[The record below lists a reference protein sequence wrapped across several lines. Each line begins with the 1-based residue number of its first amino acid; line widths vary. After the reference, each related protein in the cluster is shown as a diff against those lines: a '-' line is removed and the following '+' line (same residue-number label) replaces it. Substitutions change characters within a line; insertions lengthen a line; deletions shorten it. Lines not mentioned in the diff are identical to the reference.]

1 MIPSYNGLTETKLLV
16 FGQFSNLQPVFRHIL
31 HKFKKNRMK
40 NHKSSL
46 INANFVAVHPHT
58 GNYAAIEIVY
68 RLDMLHPR
76 GNTQRRI
83 EGICAD

>member
-1 MIPSYNGLTETKLLV
+1 M
-16 FGQFSNLQPVFRHIL
+16 
-31 HKFKKNRMK
+31 KNRK
-40 NHKSSL
+40 FCL

-58 GNYAAIEIVY
+58 GNYAAIEIIY

-83 EGICAD
+83 ERICTGQACRRRNGNARERDIAEHIHISDNMTCASPSGKRM

>member
-1 MIPSYNGLTETKLLV
+1 
-16 FGQFSNLQPVFRHIL
+16 
-31 HKFKKNRMK
+31 MK

-58 GNYAAIEIVY
+58 GNYAAIEITY

-83 EGICAD
+83 A